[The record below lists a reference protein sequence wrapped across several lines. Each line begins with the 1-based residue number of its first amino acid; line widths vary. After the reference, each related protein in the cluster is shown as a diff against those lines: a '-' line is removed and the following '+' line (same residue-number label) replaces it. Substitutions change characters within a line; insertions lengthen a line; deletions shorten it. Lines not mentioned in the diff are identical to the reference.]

1 MLTREGLAI
10 EAPDLLKR
18 AKRELTVAPID
29 RSGIV
34 QRPKCIQ
41 VWWTAGGRVHVPR
54 FWHPAI
60 HANTVNFGEITPI
73 RPQFSGALKP
83 ELDQPRAVDA
93 VLTSMRETG
102 GAVLSLGTGQ
112 GKTTCACYVIATL
125 GVKTIVLVHK
135 DVLRTQWAERI
146 AQFLPG
152 TTVSFVQGGTCDLSG
167 DVVVAMLQTLVGREY
182 AFPGFGMVVVDE
194 CFPRRQTIL
203 TEDGQMEIGMIYDR
217 WKNGQVVRVQSFN
230 ERTKAFE
237 VRPVTHAW
245 EKAATE
251 LIKVSYTTG
260 NYRATSNHP
269 VLTPDGWKATG
280 DLVPGDLL
288 ISRDESTLQPS
299 TLRVSTVERYAP
311 DDTRVYDLEVEG
323 THTFV
328 CASNGPVVHNCHH
341 IAAET
346 FSTAM
351 RGLCCPYSL
360 GLSATPERKD
370 GLTRV
375 MHWFLGPLA
384 YAAQR
389 DAQHHV
395 VVHLVKYTC
404 ARYKLPP
411 PMTRFGTVNFA
422 AVLTDMADDRAR
434 TKAIVAE
441 ILKLRQDPERIVLVL
456 SHRRDHCT
464 EIAAGVPGA
473 VAFLGGKKKKTDTSD
488 HTTAPVV
495 CATYSLASE
504 GYDDPRLNALV
515 LATPCSDV
523 TQAAGRILRG
533 AATKDPVIIDF
544 QDDLSV
550 AYAQSARRKGFYR
563 KAGFTYAEQQRKEY
577 AKCIIID

>member
-10 EAPDLLKR
+10 EAPELVTR

-54 FWHPAI
+54 FWHPII
-60 HANTVNFGEITPI
+60 HTTNFGEITPI
-73 RPQFSGALKP
+73 RPQFAGALKP
-83 ELDQPRAVDA
+83 DLDQPRAVDA
-93 VLTSMRETG
+93 VLTSLRRTG

-194 CFPRRQTIL
+194 
-203 TEDGQMEIGMIYDR
+203 
-217 WKNGQVVRVQSFN
+217 S
-230 ERTKAFE
+230 
-237 VRPVTHAW
+237 
-245 EKAATE
+245 
-251 LIKVSYTTG
+251 
-260 NYRATSNHP
+260 
-269 VLTPDGWKATG
+269 
-280 DLVPGDLL
+280 
-288 ISRDESTLQPS
+288 
-299 TLRVSTVERYAP
+299 
-311 DDTRVYDLEVEG
+311 
-323 THTFV
+323 
-328 CASNGPVVHNCHH
+328 HH

-389 DAQHHV
+389 AAQRHV
-395 VVHLVKYTC
+395 VVHLVKYSC

-411 PMTRFGTVNFA
+411 PLTRFGTVNF
-422 AVLTDMADDRAR
+422 VEILSDMADDRAR
-434 TKAIVAE
+434 TRAIIGE

-577 AKCIIID
+577 APCIIID